1 MEEESKAVQEV
12 AKAASKGIEASE
24 KLGGFLSK
32 VLGEGLVELGSA
44 FSDWAKAYRYK
55 NLLKLSDEIEQIH
68 ADRKLQGKTI
78 PILPKYA
85 LPILQEASLE
95 DDADVRSLWAGLIA
109 NATDPNLKFQ
119 IKKLYVEILSSLDP
133 IDAAILNYL
142 ERPEVDEKYNFIT
155 GNQLNSEE
163 LAKFLDRDEED
174 VKVSLSNLF
183 RHGLII
189 DSWEQ
194 SIDSMDRGY
203 SGFRVNNPKSN
214 YRLSHLGSTLLDGCK
229 TTYKALQPTQKPH
242 G

>member
-1 MEEESKAVQEV
+1 MKEESKAIQEL
-12 AKAASKGIEASE
+12 AKTASKGIEASE

-32 VLGEGLVELGSA
+32 VLGDGFVELGSA

-68 ADRKLQGKTI
+68 AERKLMGKAI
-78 PILPKYA
+78 NILPKHA

-95 DDADVRSLWAGLIA
+95 DDDDVRSLWAGLIA
-109 NATDPNLKFQ
+109 NATDPNVRFQ
-119 IKKLYVEILSSLDP
+119 IKKLYLEILSSLDP
-133 IDAAILNYL
+133 IDTVILICLQKL
-142 ERPEVDEKYNFIT
+142 ETEEKYSFIS

-163 LAKFLDRDEED
+163 ISRLVGKEEED
-174 VKVSLSNLF
+174 VKLSLSSLF

-194 SIDSMDRGY
+194 TIDSMDRGY

-214 YRLSHLGSTLLDGCK
+214 YRLSHLGTTLLDGCK
-229 TTYKALQPTQKPH
+229 TN
-242 G
+242 